1 MGAVQL
7 KSSTLSQLSSQILNS
22 SICHQ
27 FKMMRLLTPPPPPPR
42 KLKPR
47 RQRKPQPRLR
57 LRLLLRKRK
66 KRRQQKNKVF
76 IPNLVINVNTYQQ
89 IQSKRWCFY
98 RIFNLLNNTILLK
111 EKYLL
116 LNMKKTS
123 HTSSDRIPSSLR
135 SSIMINS
142 LALLDKYKIY

>member
-1 MGAVQL
+1 MG
-7 KSSTLSQLSSQILNS
+7 TLSQLSSQILNS

-47 RQRKPQPRLR
+47 RQRKLQQRLLQLNLRPQQRPRL
-57 LRLLLRKRK
+57 LKKRK

-76 IPNLVINVNTYQQ
+76 IPNCHQRQYINQQ
-89 IQSKRWCFY
+89 IESKRWCFY

-111 EKYLL
+111 EKENISFIL
-116 LNMKKTS
+116 
-123 HTSSDRIPSSLR
+123 
-135 SSIMINS
+135 
-142 LALLDKYKIY
+142 KYKENKPYLIR

>member
-27 FKMMRLLTPPPPPPR
+27 FKMMRLLMPPPPPPR

-47 RQRKPQPRLR
+47 RQRKLQQR
-57 LRLLLRKRK
+57 LRLLLKKRK
-66 KRRQQKNKVF
+66 KRKQQKNKVF

-116 LNMKKTS
+116 LDMKKTS